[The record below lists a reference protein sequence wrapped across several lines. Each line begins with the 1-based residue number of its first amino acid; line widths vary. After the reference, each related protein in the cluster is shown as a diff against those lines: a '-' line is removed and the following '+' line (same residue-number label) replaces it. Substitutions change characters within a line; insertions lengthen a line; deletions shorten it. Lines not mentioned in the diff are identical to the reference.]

1 MKITFIGIGNMGQ
14 AMLAAILN
22 NGLTNPCDI
31 FISDKDKDRMKR
43 LKQDFN
49 ICTTND
55 NLEAVSKGD
64 IIILAIKPQ
73 NLDEVTE
80 ELKGSLNNNQVVLS
94 IIAGKSIFTIK
105 RKLKHKTIVRAMPN
119 TPAKIGMGMT
129 IWTATEEVTE
139 EQRTLIRSI
148 LKIMGKEQYVKDEKY
163 IDMATAIS
171 GSGPAYVFLFVESF
185 IDAAVDI
192 GLPPD
197 IARKLAFQTVDGSV
211 KYASQSDKKLGQ
223 LRKMVTSPGGTTAEA
238 LKVFENGNFPELFK
252 QAVAAAYKQ
261 AIQLRG

>member
-1 MKITFIGIGNMGQ
+1 MGQ

-49 ICTTND
+49 VYVTND

-80 ELKGSLNNNQVVLS
+80 ELKGSLNISQVVLS

-197 IARKLAFQTVDGSV
+197 IARKLAFQTVDGTV